1 MSWSRA
7 GISALFLL
15 FIFVLQEAAIS
26 KVNLPIGGFSLYL
39 AVLLGLMALEDR
51 SGAIVLGFIGGLIL
65 DLSPSVESPVGKWAF
80 VLTIIGYILS
90 TNRES
95 IGDFTQRPV
104 AFVFFTAL
112 GSVLTLLAFLFIG
125 LLLGENNG
133 SVWHNFATVFGNGIW
148 TLIFS
153 PILLPLLVKWR
164 ALTLTS
170 RERQ

>member
-7 GISALFLL
+7 GISALFL
-15 FIFVLQEAAIS
+15 FFVFVIQEAAIS
-26 KVNLPIGGFSLYL
+26 KISLPISGFSLYL
-39 AVLLGLMALEDR
+39 AVLLGAMALEDR

-65 DLSPSVESPVGKWAF
+65 DFSPTADSPVGKWAF
-80 VLTIIGYILS
+80 VLTAIGYVFS

-95 IGDFTQRPV
+95 IGDFTARPI
-104 AFVFFTAL
+104 AFVFFTAI
-112 GSVLTLLAFLFIG
+112 GSVLTLIIFLMIG
-125 LLLGENNG
+125 LLLGENSG
-133 SVWHNFATVFGNGIW
+133 SFSHNLVVVIGNGIW
-148 TLIFS
+148 TLIFA

>member
-1 MSWSRA
+1 VSWSRA

-39 AVLLGLMALEDR
+39 AILLGLMALEDR

-65 DLSPSVESPVGKWAF
+65 DLSPSADSPVGKWAF
-80 VLTIIGYILS
+80 VLTVIGYIFS
-90 TNRES
+90 INRES

-112 GSVLTLLAFLFIG
+112 GSVLTLLVFLFIG

-133 SVWHNFATVFGNGIW
+133 SVWHNFATVFGNGVW

>member
-1 MSWSRA
+1 VSWSRA
-7 GISALFLL
+7 GTSSLFLL

-51 SGAIVLGFIGGLIL
+51 SGAVVLGFVGGLIL
-65 DLSPSVESPVGKWAF
+65 DLSPSQDSPVGKWAF
-80 VLTIIGYILS
+80 VLTVIGYFFA

-95 IGDFTQRPV
+95 IGDFTNRPI

-112 GSVLTLLAFLFIG
+112 GSVLALCIFLVIG
-125 LLLGENNG
+125 LLLGETNG
-133 SVWHNFATVFGNGIW
+133 SVWHNLVTVFGNGIW

-164 ALTLTS
+164 GLTLTS

>member
-39 AVLLGLMALEDR
+39 AILLGLMALEDR

-65 DLSPSVESPVGKWAF
+65 DLSPSADSPVGKWAF
-80 VLTIIGYILS
+80 VLTVIGYIFS

-112 GSVLTLLAFLFIG
+112 GSVLTLLVFLFIG

-133 SVWHNFATVFGNGIW
+133 SVWHNFATVFGNGVW